1 VLKPP
6 VADAVKTAEADQV
19 TLVVST
25 ADAVIV
31 TALPAG
37 KPWPANVTAVSHG
50 ACAGTERVGDPVADV
65 PTADAAVPLWVPP
78 RPYPSPNECW
88 YWYWCTRRGS
98 GQSRRRRGVGSDAPA
113 HPAPSIPGGASSG
126 APAPLPGISTG
137 ASTRSNTAASRS
149 AGSGRTP
156 WHSI

>member
-1 VLKPP
+1 MLKPP

-78 RPYPSPNECW
+78 PAVPVPERVLVLVLVHAERIRAIAP
-88 YWYWCTRRGS
+88 TAR
-98 GQSRRRRGVGSDAPA
+98 SR
-113 HPAPSIPGGASSG
+113 
-126 APAPLPGISTG
+126 
-137 ASTRSNTAASRS
+137 
-149 AGSGRTP
+149 
-156 WHSI
+156 